1 MKPRPSF
8 SSDNHFGAHPA
19 VLEAVSRANTGPAT
33 AYGAD
38 PVTAMAVDQVR
49 ALFGPEAGVFFVF
62 NGTAANVLGLQA
74 LLRPWEA
81 VICADGAHIAV
92 DECGAPEHFAVAKLL
107 TVPAPDGK
115 VTPAAVLD
123 QLGRVGDQ
131 HAVQPRVI
139 SISQTTEYGT
149 VYTLEELRALATL
162 ARAHGLRLHMDG
174 ARLANAA
181 AALNCPVGAMTCD
194 VGVDVLTFGGTKNGA
209 LGAEAVVLLDPT
221 LNESFPFIRKQGMQL
236 ASKMRFLAAQ
246 FLALL
251 EADRYLESA
260 RHANAMARRL
270 AEGVRGVPAVE
281 LTQRVEAN
289 GVFAVL
295 PPSLR
300 LALQEEFRFE
310 LWDASKG
317 EVRWMTSWAT
327 SPEEVDRFVARIGEL
342 AGGEGSGE
350 R

>member
-1 MKPRPSF
+1 MTARPSF
-8 SSDNHFGAHPA
+8 SSDNHFGVHPA
-19 VLEAVSRANTGPAT
+19 VLEALARVNMGPAW

-38 PVTAMAVDQVR
+38 PVTEEATIQVGR
-49 ALFGPEAGVFFVF
+49 LFGPQASVFFVF

-81 VICADGAHIAV
+81 VICAEGAHIAV

-123 QLGRVGDQ
+123 QLGHVGDQ

-139 SISQTTEYGT
+139 SIAQTTEYGT
-149 VYTLEELRALATL
+149 VYTPDELRSLAAV

-181 AALNCPVGAMTCD
+181 AALGLPVAAMTSE

-209 LGAEAVVLLDPT
+209 MGAEAVVLLDPT
-221 LNESFPFIRKQGMQL
+221 LRESFPYIRKQGMQL
-236 ASKMRFLAAQ
+236 ASKMRFLAVQ

-251 EADRYLESA
+251 EDDRYLQAA

-270 AEGVRGVPAVE
+270 ADSVRGIPA
-281 LTQRVEAN
+281 LHFTQPVDAN
-289 GVFAVL
+289 GLFVVL
-295 PPSLR
+295 PEGLR
-300 LALQEEFRFE
+300 KALQEEFRFE
-310 LWDASKG
+310 LWDARKG

-327 SPEEVDRFVARIGEL
+327 TPEEVDRFAARIREL
-342 AGGEGSGE
+342 AGEVGTG
-350 R
+350 

>member
-1 MKPRPSF
+1 MTTRPSF

-19 VLEAVSRANTGPAT
+19 VLAAVTAANAGPAT

-38 PVTAMAVDQVR
+38 PVTEAAVARIR
-49 ALFGPEAGVFFVF
+49 ALFGAEAGVFFVF

-74 LLRPWEA
+74 LMRPWEA
-81 VICADGAHIAV
+81 VICAEGAHIAV
-92 DECGAPEHFAVAKLL
+92 DECGAPERLAAAKLL
-107 TVPAPDGK
+107 TVEAPDGK
-115 VTPAAVLD
+115 VTPASLEVH
-123 QLGRVGDQ
+123 LGRVGDQ
-131 HAVQPRVI
+131 HAVQPRVV

-149 VYTLEELRALATL
+149 VYTLEELRALATVV
-162 ARAHGLRLHMDG
+162 RAHGLRLHMDG

-181 AALNCPVGAMTCD
+181 AALGCSLQAMTTD

-209 LGAEAVVLLDPT
+209 IGAEAVVLLDPALT
-221 LNESFPFIRKQGMQL
+221 ATFPFLRKQGMQL

-251 EADRYLESA
+251 EDDRYLQLA
-260 RHANAMARRL
+260 GHANAMAQRL
-270 AEGVRGVPAVE
+270 ARGIAGVPGVQ

-289 GVFAVL
+289 GLFVAL
-295 PPSLR
+295 PEPLR
-300 LALQEEFRFE
+300 RALQEEFRFE
-310 LWDASKG
+310 LWDATKD

-327 SPEEVDRFVARIGEL
+327 TEADVDQFVGRIQAL
-342 AGGEGSGE
+342 AQ

>member
-1 MKPRPSF
+1 MTARPSF
-8 SSDNHFGAHPA
+8 SSDNHFGAHPS
-19 VLEAVSRANTGPAT
+19 VLAAMAEANAGPAT

-38 PVTAMAVDQVR
+38 TVTERAVAR
-49 ALFGPEAGVFFVF
+49 LRELFGAEAGVFFVF

-81 VICADGAHIAV
+81 VICAEGAHIAV
-92 DECGAPEHFAVAKLL
+92 DECGAPERLAAAKLL
-107 TVPAPDGK
+107 TVEAPDGK
-115 VTPAAVLD
+115 VTPEAVYRHLR
-123 QLGRVGDQ
+123 RVGDQ
-131 HAVQPRVI
+131 HAVQPRVL

-149 VYTLEELRALATL
+149 VYTVEELRALATMV
-162 ARAHGLRLHMDG
+162 REHDLRFHMDG

-181 AALNCPVGAMTCD
+181 AAIGCPLKAITAEI
-194 VGVDVLTFGGTKNGA
+194 GVDVLTFGGTKNGA
-209 LGAEAVVLLDPT
+209 VGAEAVILLDPS
-221 LNESFPFIRKQGMQL
+221 LAPSFPFIRKQGMHL

-251 EADRYLESA
+251 EDDRYLHLA

-270 AEGVRGVPAVE
+270 ADGIEGLAAVRP
-281 LTQRVEAN
+281 TQRVEAN
-289 GVFAVL
+289 GVFVAL
-295 PPSLR
+295 PESLR

-310 LWDASKG
+310 VWDETKD

-327 SPEEVDRFVARIGEL
+327 TEADVDHFVGRIRTL
-342 AGGEGSGE
+342 AQ